1 MFATVSLLPCSI
13 VISRRYCIPVSV
25 TFVPD
30 VLVLSVVVPLRY
42 RGSATGYMRA
52 LLSLVRLF
60 LSVYLTLLFTS
71 VLPLNSTHLKVLYL
85 DGKQAFSPF

>member
-1 MFATVSLLPCSI
+1 M
-13 VISRRYCIPVSV
+13 
-25 TFVPD
+25 PD

-52 LLSLVRLF
+52 LLSLASLF
-60 LSVYLTLLFTS
+60 SFYLTLLFNS
-71 VLPLNSTHLKVLYL
+71 FLPLNSTHLKVLYL